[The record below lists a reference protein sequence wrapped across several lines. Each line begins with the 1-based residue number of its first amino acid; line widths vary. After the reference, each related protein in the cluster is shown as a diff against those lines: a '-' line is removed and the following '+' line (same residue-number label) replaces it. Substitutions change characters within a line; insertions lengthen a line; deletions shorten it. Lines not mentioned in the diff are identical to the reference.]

1 MRDSFQNC
9 SIIAAVSASFFL
21 STIFVAGQTPAG
33 KSNDSDCAP
42 LTRKHHTFH
51 RLIWSGIFP
60 FEGGFIPDPHCLSSE
75 PMAFT
80 DSASKLVNAPGATYQ
95 VFDVNPFFN
104 DKSSEVVLLVR
115 SGKDAFEYSLE
126 IPKHRDVRAIL
137 GTPTPPPV
145 RAFPYGGKLA
155 LLANFFGPA
164 KGIYLLSPP
173 LSAGVTLQ
181 LIPVTSPL
189 FEQIARGLKSNIP
202 EQSGVDQFCRT
213 TNDFAAFYEK
223 FVGPCETPH
232 LRGYDD
238 FWSLKR
244 D

>member
-1 MRDSFQNC
+1 MRVSFQKC
-9 SIIAAVSASFFL
+9 GIIAAVSASFFL
-21 STIFVAGQTPAG
+21 STKSVACQTPAS
-33 KSNDSDCAP
+33 KSSDSGCAP
-42 LTRKHHTFH
+42 LIRKHNTFH

-80 DSASKLVNAPGATYQ
+80 ESASKLLNAPGATYQ
-95 VFDVNPFFN
+95 IFDVNPFFN
-104 DKSSEVVLLVR
+104 DKSSEVVLLVL
-115 SGKDAFEYSLE
+115 SGKDAFEYSLVT
-126 IPKHRDVRAIL
+126 PKHRDVRAVL

-145 RAFPYGGKLA
+145 RAFPYRGKLA

-173 LSAGVTLQ
+173 LRTRVTLQ

-189 FEQIARGLKSNIP
+189 FEEIAHDLKSQSL

-213 TNDFAAFYEK
+213 TNDFAAFFEK
-223 FVGPCETPH
+223 YVGPCETPH